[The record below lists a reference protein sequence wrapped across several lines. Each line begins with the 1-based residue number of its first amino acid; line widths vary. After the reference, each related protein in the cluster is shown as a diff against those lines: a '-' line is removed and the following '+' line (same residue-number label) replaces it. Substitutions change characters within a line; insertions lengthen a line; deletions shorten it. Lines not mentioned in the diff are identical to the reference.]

1 MTGLIGGTHRRVVQ
15 VQSPSAQCRLRVE
28 VKGLKVRG
36 SQAAI
41 EPPKRT
47 SSQGAATSKQRE
59 PTDVESCRQNLA
71 TSVFE
76 CGLAAHIVHVCV
88 CVDLCSDE
96 ATRAQPG
103 AAREQTGAAKRL
115 QTQFRCA
122 KEGKRQK
129 LSRFTLCVC
138 REKGADVLTKE
149 FGETW
154 PSSLAGPS
162 HA

>member
-1 MTGLIGGTHRRVVQ
+1 MLNLVDRTLQPQYSNV
-15 VQSPSAQCRLRVE
+15 
-28 VKGLKVRG
+28 G
-36 SQAAI
+36 SQ
-41 EPPKRT
+41 RT
-47 SSQGAATSKQRE
+47 SYM
-59 PTDVESCRQNLA
+59 C
-71 TSVFE
+71 
-76 CGLAAHIVHVCV
+76 VCV